1 VAGSCFMVGVRLQAI
16 VCYSMRQMISRWRR
30 RSRLGI
36 KAPNA
41 AAHDFDEAPNVV
53 VRDAA
58 AATNTTTRIFM
69 QRTRATKSV
78 KGSPSMPSY
87 RIALLN

>member
-1 VAGSCFMVGVRLQAI
+1 VAGSCFVV
-16 VCYSMRQMISRWRR
+16 VCVSKQLLLFHAADDLPLAKAFS
-30 RSRLGI
+30 LGI

-58 AATNTTTRIFM
+58 TATNTTTRIFM